1 MEGMETSAKQ
11 AYEMLTMDLNSQIDK
26 GTEDRTEKSETKAKA
41 LQSAADDKGN
51 LEDTTTTRDDDT
63 KYLADLT
70 ATCEQK
76 AAAFAERQ
84 TLRAEEIEALN
95 KAIEILSS
103 GAVAGSA
110 DKHLPALVQTKK
122 SLAQLRAAEQSP
134 AQLRVAAFLKDQA
147 AKLDSRVLSILSVR
161 VQDDPMKKIKKM
173 IKDLIVKLLE
183 EAHQEAEQKGFC
195 DGEMATNEQTRTEK
209 TEAVETLK
217 AEIGEPTASI
227 AQNTEEITELTQQEA
242 QTAVAQALGVLKE
255 FYDKAAK
262 ATSFVQVKEPEI
274 FDDTPYKGMG
284 AENGGVLGMIEVIQ
298 SDFARLESETTA
310 AESEG
315 QKEYDQ
321 FVADSEIDTTAKKSD
336 IEHKTGMKSN
346 QETSLEEKKTDLDGE
361 KKELEAAMAYW
372 EKLKPQ
378 CVDAVES
385 YEDRVARR
393 KEEIESLQEA
403 LKILT
408 A

>member
-1 MEGMETSAKQ
+1 MG
-11 AYEMLTMDLNSQIDK
+11 
-26 GTEDRTEKSETKAKA
+26 
-41 LQSAADDKGN
+41 
-51 LEDTTTTRDDDT
+51 
-63 KYLADLT
+63 
-70 ATCEQK
+70 
-76 AAAFAERQ
+76 
-84 TLRAEEIEALN
+84 
-95 KAIEILSS
+95 
-103 GAVAGSA
+103 
-110 DKHLPALVQTKK
+110 
-122 SLAQLRAAEQSP
+122 
-134 AQLRVAAFLKDQA
+134 
-147 AKLDSRVLSILSVR
+147 
-161 VQDDPMKKIKKM
+161 KIKKM
-173 IKDLIVKLLE
+173 VKDLIVKLLE

-217 AEIGEPTASI
+217 AEIGELTASI
-227 AQNTEEITELTQQEA
+227 AQLTEEITELTKQVADTAAAVAKASDIRETEKAKNAATISDSQEA

-255 FYDKAAK
+255 FYDKAAQ
-262 ATSFVQVKEPEI
+262 ATSFVQQKAKAPEV
-274 FDDTPYKGMG
+274 FDDEPYKGMG
-284 AENGGVLGMIEVIQ
+284 AENGGVMGMIEVIQ

-321 FVADSEIDTTAKKSD
+321 FVADSEILTTANKSD

-361 KKELEAAMAYW
+361 IKELEAAMAYW

-385 YEDRVARR
+385 YEDRVQRR
-393 KEEIESLQEA
+393 KDEIASLQEA

-408 A
+408 E